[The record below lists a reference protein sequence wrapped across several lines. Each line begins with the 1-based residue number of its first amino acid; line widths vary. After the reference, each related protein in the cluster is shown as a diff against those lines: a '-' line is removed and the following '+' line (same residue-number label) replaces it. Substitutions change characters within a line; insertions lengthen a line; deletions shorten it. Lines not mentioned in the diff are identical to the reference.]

1 MTIKIRHA
9 GTSVKYLVTMINK
22 QHISAV
28 PFINSKPNKR
38 NIPSLLILQAIIG
51 GAWSLFINPL
61 SKHRLIS
68 LSRKYILVTQP
79 VCIKIYLICVTCV
92 LYKRVF
98 LPPCSGR
105 WCGGNCHVTFRL
117 IVVGSWCVPAQYT
130 HHSPRLIG
138 S

>member
-9 GTSVKYLVTMINK
+9 GTSIKHLVTMINK

-28 PFINSKPNKR
+28 TFINSKPNKR

-92 LYKRVF
+92 CVHYINEYFYHRAV
-98 LPPCSGR
+98 GD
-105 WCGGNCHVTFRL
+105 GAVGTVT
-117 IVVGSWCVPAQYT
+117 
-130 HHSPRLIG
+130 
-138 S
+138 